1 MTIKNDN
8 KKNNQNGKKKKDPA
22 TALDMDSVPVNE
34 DEEDKG
40 FLYEPSLLSKI
51 LNYFL
56 CNPSANVPRMVS
68 AKPVTLFGLFRYA
81 NKIDIILLAIGFVTT
96 IFSGLAQ
103 PVMAIISGRIT
114 NNLLTYPSTSW
125 EFRIKAYENVY
136 IFLGIGVFTLF
147 NNFIQFMTFSTVCNR
162 IVARIR
168 KEYLRSIL
176 RQNAGWFDKTQAGVL
191 TTRLN
196 DNVDRI
202 REGLGDKL
210 GLLLRGAW
218 MYVSAVVIAFS
229 YEWRT
234 TLMMLGVAPAT
245 CVCMALMSQLIGF
258 STMNELM
265 NVGQAG
271 AIAEETILAVRTVQS
286 FNGQEERIEKY
297 RNALLGAIKHSIL
310 SGLWS
315 GLFGGLFFFILIT
328 YLGCGMCYGGYL
340 LSVGIFGSPGDV
352 FIVVMSMLLG
362 AYFLG
367 LVSPHLTV
375 LLNARVSAS
384 TLYNTI
390 DRVPPI
396 DCYSKKGKVIENVI
410 GKVQFKNVHFR
421 YPTRKDQKIL
431 HGIDFEVNPGETVA
445 LVGHSGCGKS
455 TSVGLITRLYEPEEG
470 SVTIDN
476 VEVRDLNIDWLRN
489 IVGIVQQEPIL
500 FSDTLAENLR
510 MGNPNITHEQMI
522 EVCKMANAHEFI
534 ENLPD
539 KYETLI
545 GEGGVQLSGG
555 QKQRIAIART
565 LARDPKIL
573 LLDEAT
579 SALDTQSESIVQS
592 ALNNAAKGRSTIVIA
607 HRLSTIKTADKIIVF
622 EKGNIIEQ
630 GTHSELV
637 KLNGK
642 YAQLVKAQQF
652 TNLDGEEDNT
662 RGGSEDG
669 ESRVYRAEPVD
680 YRGNNS
686 VRSSISSIQ
695 SSIRSGRDAFMRAD
709 ANNQSFRVQS
719 ALLSDMVAMDPQYA
733 LNAINE
739 LEELDESQ
747 KESSANILTVY
758 KEADGY
764 YGLLLLGLG
773 IAILRGFELP
783 GLGLLF
789 THVFRLFQ
797 AITIAY
803 FAACGAGTF
812 ITQLLS
818 SVIYAYTSGHLTLK
832 YRVLAFSNILY
843 QDASFFDKKIN
854 SPGELITRLAADVPN
869 IRALL
874 DGRMLQI
881 LYGITS
887 IVTCIILSYIY
898 TWQVST
904 LGVGLLIILG
914 VSQITLSLLI
924 QNKTKELM
932 KNDEAGKIS
941 IEAIENVKTVQLL
954 TRCDFFIHIYNK
966 AVTLKKKNEFQRSKL
981 EAINYAI
988 SQTFQY
994 FILTVVYAIG
1004 IHVIYMG
1011 HKPPQDVFQ
1020 GVIFMLL
1027 GSVAVMNAASYFPEV
1042 VKANTSAKTLFKII
1056 RSKPLTGDHMAG
1068 EKHQIRGNI
1077 MFDNI
1082 KFTYPARKNQIVM
1095 NGLHFS
1101 IQKGQTVALVG
1112 PSGSGGAVRL
1122 DGNAAS
1128 YFPEVVKA
1136 NTSAKTLFKIIRSKP
1151 LTGDHMAGEKHQI
1164 RGNIMFDNIKFTYP
1178 ARKNQIVMN
1187 GLHFSIQKGQ
1197 TVALVGPSGS
1207 GKSTTISMLERFYDP
1222 SGGAVR
1228 LDGKDLKSLSL
1239 YYLRTQMALV
1249 GQEPRLF
1256 SGTIKENI
1264 CFGLKNVSQDK
1275 IDEALELSNSK
1286 NFISLL
1292 PEGINT
1298 EVGEKGS
1305 KLSGGQKQRIAIA
1318 RALVRDPKILLLD
1331 EATSALDSESERA
1344 VQEALDKARLNR
1356 TCVTIAH
1363 RLSSIQNSDLIVYIA
1378 EGQVKES
1385 GTHNQL
1391 LAKKGNY
1398 WNLIQQQNL

>member
-1 MTIKNDN
+1 MTLKKNSNVKNYSN
-8 KKNNQNGKKKKDPA
+8 KKKNKDPA
-22 TALDMDSVPVNE
+22 TTLDMDQIPVDE
-34 DEEDKG
+34 DEENQG
-40 FLYEPSLLSKI
+40 FLYEPSMFSKI
-51 LNYFL
+51 LNYLL
-56 CNPSANVPRMVS
+56 CNPSANVPKRVP
-68 AKPVTLFGLFRYA
+68 AKPVSLFGLFRYA
-81 NKIDIILLAIGFVTT
+81 NKLDIVFLVIGFITT
-96 IFSGLAQ
+96 VLSGLAQ
-103 PVMAIISGRIT
+103 PVLSIISGRVT
-114 NNLLTYPSTSW
+114 NALLTYPPTSW
-125 EFRIKAYENVY
+125 TFRIRAYENVY
-136 IFLGIGVFTLF
+136 IFLGVGVFTFF
-147 NNFIQFMTFSTVCNR
+147 NNLLQFMLFSTVCNR

-168 KEYLRSIL
+168 KEYLKSIL
-176 RQNAGWFDKTQAGVL
+176 RQNAGWFDKTQAGIL

-218 MYVSAVVIAFS
+218 MYISAVVIAFS

-234 TLMMLGVAPAT
+234 TLMMLGLAPAT
-245 CVCMALMSQLIGF
+245 CVCMGIMSQLIGF
-258 STMNELM
+258 STMNELK
-265 NVGQAG
+265 NVGMAG

-297 RNALLGAIKHSIL
+297 KKALMGAIKYNIL
-310 SGLWS
+310 NGLWS
-315 GLFGGLFFFILIT
+315 GLFGGLFFLILII

-367 LVSPHLTV
+367 LVSPHLMV
-375 LLNARVSAS
+375 LLNARVAAAD
-384 TLYNTI
+384 LYNTI

-396 DCYSKKGKVIENVI
+396 DCYNNKGKTLENIKGKVE
-410 GKVQFKNVHFR
+410 FRNVHFR
-421 YPTRKDQKIL
+421 YPTRKEQKIL
-431 HGIDFEVNPGETVA
+431 HGISFDVNPGETVA

-455 TSVGLITRLYEPEEG
+455 TSVGLLTRLYEPEEG
-470 SVTIDN
+470 SVTIDG
-476 VEVRDLNIDWLRN
+476 VEVRDLNINWLRN
-489 IVGIVQQEPIL
+489 VVGIVQQEPIL
-500 FSDTLAENLR
+500 FSDTLAENLK
-510 MGNPNITHEQMI
+510 MGNPNITHEKMV

-534 ENLPD
+534 ENLPN

-630 GTHSELV
+630 GTHNELV
-637 KLNGK
+637 ELNGK

-652 TNLDGEEDNT
+652 KDDDNIN
-662 RGGSEDG
+662 DN
-669 ESRVYRAEPVD
+669 ESIDDDISYIHRAEPITYHHRSSDRSSVSSFQS
-680 YRGNNS
+680 S
-686 VRSSISSIQ
+686 VRS
-695 SSIRSGRDAFMRAD
+695 GREAFIRAD
-709 ANNQSFRVQS
+709 GSNQSFRLQS
-719 ALLSDMVAMDPQYA
+719 MLISDMFSSDPQYA
-733 LNAINE
+733 LNAISE
-739 LEELDESQ
+739 LEQLDDTQ
-747 KESSANILTVY
+747 KDKSANILTVY
-758 KEADGY
+758 KNAEGY
-764 YGLLLLGLG
+764 YGLLLLGLI
-773 IAILRGFELP
+773 IAIFRGFELP
-783 GLGLLF
+783 ALGLLF

-797 AITIAY
+797 GNYDGYMVGQLAITIAY
-803 FAACGAGTF
+803 FAAVGFGTF
-812 ITQLLS
+812 LTQLLS
-818 SVIYAYTSGHLTLK
+818 SVVYAYTSGHLTLK
-832 YRVLAFSNILY
+832 YRVMAFSSILY
-843 QDASFFDKKIN
+843 QDASFFDQKIN

-869 IRALL
+869 IRAVL
-874 DGRMLQI
+874 DGRMLQV

-898 TWQVST
+898 SWQVST
-904 LGVGLLIILG
+904 LGTGLILILG
-914 VSQITLSLLI
+914 ISQITLSLLI
-924 QNKTKELM
+924 QKKTKELILH
-932 KNDEAGKIS
+932 DEAGKIS
-941 IEAIENVKTVQLL
+941 IEAIENVKTIQLL
-954 TRCDFFIHIYNK
+954 TRCEFFNNIYSK
-966 AVTLKKKNEFQRSKL
+966 AVVLKRKNEFQRSKL
-981 EAINYAI
+981 EAINFAL

-1011 HKPPQDVFQ
+1011 HKAPQDVFQ

-1027 GSVAVMNAASYFPEV
+1027 GSVAVMNAASYFPEI
-1042 VKANTSAKTLFKII
+1042 VKANTSSKTLFKII
-1056 RSKPLTGDHMAG
+1056 KTKPITGDHMAG
-1068 EKHQIRGNI
+1068 EKHEIRGNI

-1082 KFTYPARKNQIVM
+1082 KFTYPARKDQIVM
-1095 NGLHFS
+1095 NGLHF
-1101 IQKGQTVALVG
+1101 
-1112 PSGSGGAVRL
+1112 
-1122 DGNAAS
+1122 N
-1128 YFPEVVKA
+1128 
-1136 NTSAKTLFKIIRSKP
+1136 
-1151 LTGDHMAGEKHQI
+1151 
-1164 RGNIMFDNIKFTYP
+1164 
-1178 ARKNQIVMN
+1178 
-1187 GLHFSIQKGQ
+1187 IQKGQ

-1222 SGGAVR
+1222 SGGAIR
-1228 LDGKDLKSLSL
+1228 FDGKDLKKLSL

-1256 SGTIKENI
+1256 SGSIKENI
-1264 CFGLKNVSQDK
+1264 CFGLKNVSDEK

-1292 PEGINT
+1292 PDGINT
-1298 EVGEKGS
+1298 DVGEKGS

-1391 LAKKGNY
+1391 VAQKGLY
-1398 WNLIQQQNL
+1398 WNLIQQQSL

>member
-1 MTIKNDN
+1 MTIQSDC
-8 KKNNQNGKKKKDPA
+8 KKDNQNGKKKKHPG
-22 TALDMDSVPVNE
+22 TALDMDSLPVNE

-40 FLYEPSLLSKI
+40 FLYEPSLFSKI

-56 CNPSANVPRMVS
+56 CNPSANVPRMLS
-68 AKPVTLFGLFRYA
+68 AKPFRYA
-81 NKIDIILLAIGFVTT
+81 NKTDIILLVIGFVTT
-96 IFSGLAQ
+96 ILSGLAQ
-103 PVMAIISGRIT
+103 PVLSIISGRVT
-114 NNLLTYPSTSW
+114 NDLLTYPPKSW

-168 KEYLRSIL
+168 KEYLKSIL
-176 RQNAGWFDKTQAGVL
+176 RQNAGWFDKTQAGIL

-218 MYVSAVVIAFS
+218 MYISAVVIAFS

-245 CVCMALMSQLIGF
+245 CICMALMSQLIGF

-367 LVSPHLTV
+367 LVSPHLMV
-375 LLNARVSAS
+375 LLNARVAAS

-396 DCYSKKGKVIENVI
+396 DCYNKKGNVIENVK

-470 SVTIDN
+470 SITIDN

-510 MGNPNITHEQMI
+510 MGNPNITHEQMV

-555 QKQRIAIART
+555 QKQRVAIART

-592 ALNNAAKGRSTIVIA
+592 ALNNASKGRSTIVIA
-607 HRLSTIKTADKIIVF
+607 HRLSTIKTANKIIVF

-630 GTHSELV
+630 GTHDGLV

-652 TNLDGEEDNT
+652 TNLDSEEDNT
-662 RGGSEDG
+662 RGGSEDD
-669 ESRVYRAEPVD
+669 ESRVFRAEPVG
-680 YRGNNS
+680 YRGNYS

-719 ALLSDMVAMDPQYA
+719 ALVSDMVAMDPQYA

-758 KEADGY
+758 KEAEGY

-797 AITIAY
+797 GSYDGHMVGQLAITIAY

-832 YRVLAFSNILY
+832 YRVLAFSSILY
-843 QDASFFDKKIN
+843 QDASFFDKKVN

-881 LYGITS
+881 LYGLTS
-887 IVTCIILSYIY
+887 IITCIILSYIY

-1112 PSGSGGAVRL
+1112 PSGSG
-1122 DGNAAS
+1122 
-1128 YFPEVVKA
+1128 
-1136 NTSAKTLFKIIRSKP
+1136 
-1151 LTGDHMAGEKHQI
+1151 
-1164 RGNIMFDNIKFTYP
+1164 
-1178 ARKNQIVMN
+1178 
-1187 GLHFSIQKGQ
+1187 
-1197 TVALVGPSGS
+1197 
-1207 GKSTTISMLERFYDP
+1207 KSTTISMLERFYDP

-1264 CFGLKNVSQDK
+1264 CFGLKNVSQEK

-1286 NFISLL
+1286 KFISLL
-1292 PEGINT
+1292 PEGMNT

-1385 GTHNQL
+1385 GTHSQL
-1391 LAKKGNY
+1391 LTKKGHY

>member
-1 MTIKNDN
+1 MTTKTDS
-8 KKNNQNGKKKKDPA
+8 KVKNNLNNGKKNDLS
-22 TALDMDSVPVNE
+22 TALDMNNVFLDE

-40 FLYEPSLLSKI
+40 FLYEPSIFGKI
-51 LNYFL
+51 LNYLL
-56 CNPSANVPRMVS
+56 CNPSANMPQRVS
-68 AKPVTLFGLFRYA
+68 AKPVSLFGLFRYA
-81 NKIDIILLAIGFVTT
+81 SKFDIILLVIGFITT
-96 IFSGLAQ
+96 ILSGLAQ
-103 PVMAIISGRIT
+103 PVLSIISGRIT
-114 NNLLTYPSTSW
+114 NALLLYPPTSW
-125 EFRIKAYENVY
+125 TFRIKAYENVY

-147 NNFIQFMTFSTVCNR
+147 INFVQFMAFSTVCNR
-162 IVARIR
+162 IVAKIR
-168 KEYLRSIL
+168 KEYLKSIL
-176 RQNAGWFDKTQAGVL
+176 RQNAGWFDRTQAGIL

-218 MYVSAVVIAFS
+218 MYISAVVIAFS

-245 CVCMALMSQLIGF
+245 CICMALMSQLIGN

-265 NVGQAG
+265 NVGMAG
-271 AIAEETILAVRTVQS
+271 AVAEETILAVRTVQS

-297 RNALLGAIKHSIL
+297 KKALLGAVKYNIL
-310 SGLWS
+310 NGLWS
-315 GLFGGLFFFILIT
+315 GLFGGLFFLILIT

-340 LSVGIFGSPGDV
+340 LSVGIYGTPGDV

-367 LVSPHLTV
+367 LISPHLMV
-375 LLNARVSAS
+375 LLNARVAAAD
-384 TLYNTI
+384 LYNTI
-390 DRVPPI
+390 NRVPPI
-396 DCYSKKGKVIENVI
+396 DCYSDKGKILENVKGKVE
-410 GKVQFKNVHFR
+410 FKNVHFR
-421 YPTRKDQKIL
+421 YPTRKEQKIL
-431 HGIDFEVNPGETVA
+431 HGINFTVSPGQTVA

-455 TSVGLITRLYEPEEG
+455 TSVGLLTRLYEPEEG
-470 SVTIDN
+470 SVTIDG
-476 VEVRDLNIDWLRN
+476 VDVRDLNINWLRN

-510 MGNPNITHEQMI
+510 MGNSNITHEEMI
-522 EVCKMANAHEFI
+522 KVCKMANAHEFI
-534 ENLPD
+534 ENLPN

-622 EKGNIIEQ
+622 DKGNIIEQ
-630 GTHSELV
+630 GSHDELV
-637 KLNGK
+637 KLDGK

-652 TNLDGEEDNT
+652 TNEEDNDNKSINDDISYT
-662 RGGSEDG
+662 H
-669 ESRVYRAEPVD
+669 RAEPITYNYKD
-680 YRGNNS
+680 S
-686 VRSSISSIQ
+686 ERSSISSYR
-695 SSIRSGRDAFMRAD
+695 SSIRSGRDAFIRAD
-709 ANNQSFRVQS
+709 ENNQSFRIQNS
-719 ALLSDMVAMDPQYA
+719 LIFDMVATDPQYA

-739 LEELDESQ
+739 LEELDDTQ
-747 KESSANILTVY
+747 KDNSANILTVY
-758 KEADGY
+758 KNADGY
-764 YGLLLLGLG
+764 YGLLIIGLG
-773 IAILRGFELP
+773 IAIIRGMELP
-783 GLGLLF
+783 ALGLLF

-797 AITIAY
+797 GNYDGYMVGQLAITIAY
-803 FAACGAGTF
+803 FAAVGCGTF
-812 ITQLLS
+812 ISQLLS
-818 SVIYAYTSGHLTLK
+818 SVIYAYTSGYLTLK
-832 YRVLAFSNILY
+832 YRVMAFSNILY
-843 QDASFFDKKIN
+843 QDASFFDKKVN

-869 IRALL
+869 IRAVL

-887 IVTCIILSYIY
+887 IITCIILSYIY
-898 TWQVST
+898 SWQVST
-904 LGVGLLIILG
+904 LGTGLIIILG
-914 VSQITLSLLI
+914 ASQIILSLLI
-924 QNKTKELM
+924 QKKTRELM
-932 KNDEAGKIS
+932 IHDEAGKIS

-954 TRCDFFIHIYNK
+954 TRSEHFCNIYNK
-966 AVTLKKKNEFQRSKL
+966 AVVLKKANEFQRSKL
-981 EAINYAI
+981 EAINFAL
-988 SQTFQY
+988 SQSFQY

-1004 IHVIYMG
+1004 IHVIYLG
-1011 HKPPQDVFQ
+1011 HKAPQDVFQ

-1027 GSVAVMNAASYFPEV
+1027 GSVAVMNAASYFPEI

-1056 RSKPLTGDHMAG
+1056 NAKPLTGDHMAG
-1068 EKHQIRGNI
+1068 EKHEIRGNI

-1095 NGLHFS
+1095 
-1101 IQKGQTVALVG
+1101 
-1112 PSGSGGAVRL
+1112 
-1122 DGNAAS
+1122 D
-1128 YFPEVVKA
+1128 
-1136 NTSAKTLFKIIRSKP
+1136 
-1151 LTGDHMAGEKHQI
+1151 
-1164 RGNIMFDNIKFTYP
+1164 
-1178 ARKNQIVMN
+1178 

-1222 SGGAVR
+1222 SSGAVR
-1228 LDGKDLKSLSL
+1228 FDGKDLKTLSL

-1264 CFGLKNVSQDK
+1264 CFGLKNVSQEK
-1275 IDEALELSNSK
+1275 IDDALELSNSK

-1292 PEGINT
+1292 PDGINT

-1344 VQEALDKARLNR
+1344 VQDALDKARLNR

-1363 RLSSIQNSDLIVYIA
+1363 RLSSIQNSDVIVYIA
-1378 EGQVKES
+1378 EGQVKEF

-1391 LAKKGNY
+1391 VAKKGLY
-1398 WNLIQQQNL
+1398 WNLIQQQSL